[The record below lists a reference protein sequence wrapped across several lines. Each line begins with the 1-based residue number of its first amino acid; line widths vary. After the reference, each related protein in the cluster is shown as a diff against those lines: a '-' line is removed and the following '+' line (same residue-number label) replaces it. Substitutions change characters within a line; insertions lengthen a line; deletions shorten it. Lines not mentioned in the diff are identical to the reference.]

1 MTSVISLAL
10 LRAME
15 VDPDP
20 LTIPPCPIPLER
32 LDAHV
37 PPTPPQCMWT
47 LLATLLRRVADSKAS
62 RPPVTI

>member
-37 PPTPPQCMWT
+37 PPTPPKRTWT
-47 LLATLLRRVADSKAS
+47 LLATLLRRAA
-62 RPPVTI
+62 

>member
-20 LTIPPCPIPLER
+20 LTIPSCPIPLER

-37 PPTPPQCMWT
+37 PPTPPKRTWT
-47 LLATLLRRVADSKAS
+47 LFTGLRRAA
-62 RPPVTI
+62 

>member
-15 VDPDP
+15 VNLDP
-20 LTIPPCPIPLER
+20 LTIPSCPIPLER

-37 PPTPPQCMWT
+37 PPTPPKRMWT
-47 LLATLLRRVADSKAS
+47 LLATLLRRAA
-62 RPPVTI
+62 